1 MIKRLEKT
9 EHWYK
14 KKIKAAMR
22 GVYRFQL
29 YPLTG
34 ARVCGRG
41 LQVLLHSHT
50 HMFGRIGALLSIDQ
64 CTDKNIFS
72 VDPYFKAA
80 TLCLLDY

>member
-1 MIKRLEKT
+1 MQGI
-9 EHWYK
+9 
-14 KKIKAAMR
+14 
-22 GVYRFQL
+22 YRFRL

-34 ARVCGRG
+34 GRVCGQG

-80 TLCLLDY
+80 ILFGRLLTCTQLWVSIMSC